1 MTKKPFFSII
11 IPVYNRQDTIKRAI
25 SSCLNQTFSDFEI
38 IIVNDKSTD
47 ESEVAIQS
55 FSDSRIKYICN
66 KVNSERCFSR
76 NVGINEAKA
85 DFICFLDSDDY
96 FLENHLSFFH
106 EKIQEMNV
114 KSALLFTNSFVENE
128 QNEKT
133 KKIVPNIGDYDSI
146 SYLLQYTPNPARV
159 CISKNI
165 LNVLKFDERL
175 PGLEDLDLWLRIA
188 AKHRIIQFM
197 EYTNVYY
204 VHSESYSSGDPLRF
218 EKELSYHEVMKNQ
231 PELINKLPK
240 KGINRLSSMCHFHI
254 AQKCIYTKKRTK
266 FYNHAFK
273 SFYLYP
279 KGYNGRTNKILF
291 VNALYFIPVIG
302 VLCKS
307 VVAFI
312 KKQ

>member
-1 MTKKPFFSII
+1 M
-11 IPVYNRQDTIKRAI
+11 
-25 SSCLNQTFSDFEI
+25 
-38 IIVNDKSTD
+38 
-47 ESEVAIQS
+47 
-55 FSDSRIKYICN
+55 
-66 KVNSERCFSR
+66 
-76 NVGINEAKA
+76 
-85 DFICFLDSDDY
+85 
-96 FLENHLSFFH
+96 
-106 EKIQEMNV
+106 
-114 KSALLFTNSFVENE
+114 
-128 QNEKT
+128 
-133 KKIVPNIGDYDSI
+133 
-146 SYLLQYTPNPARV
+146 
-159 CISKNI
+159 
-165 LNVLKFDERL
+165 LKFDERL

-273 SFYLYP
+273 SFYLYQ